1 MPGPGGELAEA
12 ASKFNKFSWLAFPL
26 PCQVNLVAAATLAKM
41 DAILS
46 RVRARGPSVCMV
58 QNLPLFFSPRTFIFL
73 LEIKTVFLNFISS
86 LGDYSHGS
94 LLFVSDEIINPWT
107 GGKFN
112 LSAEDEDNH
121 AQDGK
126 STLYFF
132 SVVGDDN
139 TYGLICVSTLSFSL
153 YFRFVLWSLLLTLS
167 FLLYKKSLY
176 YTLYI
181 S

>member
-1 MPGPGGELAEA
+1 MVHYFLFQMKLSIPGLG
-12 ASKFNKFSWLAFPL
+12 
-26 PCQVNLVAAATLAKM
+26 VNSIYQRKM
-41 DAILS
+41 RTIMLK
-46 RVRARGPSVCMV
+46 MV
-58 QNLPLFFSPRTFIFL
+58 SQLFI
-73 LEIKTVFLNFISS
+73 
-86 LGDYSHGS
+86 
-94 LLFVSDEIINPWT
+94 
-107 GGKFN
+107 
-112 LSAEDEDNH
+112 
-121 AQDGK
+121 
-126 STLYFF
+126 FF